1 MGQVF
6 FSRQMAG
13 LQEGEKE
20 HVMFLKIS
28 AGNWHTDSSIQVPLA
43 KASHKAN
50 PTSVRQGRSLSPQWD
65 VLQTQGKEY
74 GCITS
79 NSRSK
84 KYVGTITQLVTA
96 SKDNRNV
103 CWSFRESYK

>member
-1 MGQVF
+1 
-6 FSRQMAG
+6 MAG

-28 AGNWHTDSSIQVPLA
+28 AGNWHIDSSIRVPLA

-50 PTSVRQGRSLSPQWD
+50 PTSVRQGGSLSPQWD
-65 VLQTQGKEY
+65 VLHMPRAKSMDVQLLIHGARN
-74 GCITS
+74 I
-79 NSRSK
+79 
-84 KYVGTITQLVTA
+84 VGTITQLVTA